1 MTDEETK
8 LSYKLREEGIGY
20 RKIAKVLGI
29 SENTVRSF
37 CRRHDLTGMRMTQRE
52 GRDIHVCKFCGKEV
66 KQNPGRKEK
75 KFCDDK
81 CRMAY
86 WNSHQDKVERKAIY
100 EYTCPYC
107 GKPFTAYGNAN
118 RRYCSRICY
127 FTARFGY
134 RDYWGKKYE
143 EKPVF
148 TAEMSG

>member
-1 MTDEETK
+1 MTDEQIKRITE
-8 LSYKLREEGIGY
+8 LREQGIGY
-20 RKIAKVLGI
+20 GKISQILDI
-29 SENTVRSF
+29 SQNTVKSF
-37 CRRHDLTGMRMTQRE
+37 CQRNNLGGMRFPAADA
-52 GRDIHVCKFCGKEV
+52 DIHVCKFCGKEV
-66 KQNPGRKEK
+66 HQNPGRKEK

-134 RDYWGKKYE
+134 RDYWSKKYE